1 MSKTLQTV
9 NVFIASPGDVSE
21 ARDRVRKVIER
32 INRHIAKPFG
42 FFLEP
47 IGWEDIPARKG
58 ERTQD
63 VINPY
68 VDAADIF
75 VGILNK
81 RFGSPTGVAESGT
94 EEEYNL
100 IEKRWYAEDTK
111 PEIMIYFKKLSK
123 KDLFDPGEQ
132 LKHVL
137 QFKKRIS
144 DTVLYKEFEGSDDFA
159 DKIEDALANWL
170 HRQCK
175 STAIVLRET
184 DMDAL
189 KTTDLNILASLVQ
202 HTDVGAKSLRTLTGY
217 NGEDIKSS
225 IARLERHGL
234 IAEYHGK
241 IKPSNSTE
249 GFLSI
254 VKHLIDANHWRLLL
268 QCKYYNDM
276 LRITLCDLIASR
288 FHYKVEE
295 ETADVLHKMALL
307 SPAAASYLL
316 FGETTLYDKSA
327 EHAQTLGKEQV
338 AFANEMMKQNI
349 LHQVLLRYSDDSTN
363 ANLLDTLEGESIAGQ
378 LITVRVAA
386 AYKDR
391 LAFNVLS
398 VRPTISVRASED
410 IEMGQM
416 VSGSPGLFVQTG
428 TILMNMGE
436 FDLAVKEFDKV
447 LSIETPPDVRA
458 AAMNNKGL
466 ILLEHGQV
474 SEAIEIFRESVKLD
488 PKLFEPRKNLEMAE
502 SMLDNNGQTPNRI

>member
-1 MSKTLQTV
+1 MSKTLRIV

-21 ARDRVRKVIER
+21 ARDRARKAIGR
-32 INRHIAKPFG
+32 INRLIAKPSG

-47 IGWEDIPARKG
+47 IGWEDIPACKG

-63 VINPY
+63 VINHY

-81 RFGSPTGVAESGT
+81 RFGSPTGIAESGT

-100 IEKRWYAEDTK
+100 IEKRWYEKDPK
-111 PEIMIYFKKLSK
+111 PDILIYFKKLSK
-123 KDLFDPGEQ
+123 KDLADPGEQ
-132 LKHVL
+132 LNHVL

-144 DTVLYKEFEGSDDFA
+144 DTVLYKEFEGSDDLA
-159 DKIEDALANWL
+159 EKIEDALADWL
-170 HRQCK
+170 HRQCE

-184 DMDAL
+184 DVDAL
-189 KTTDLNILASLVQ
+189 KTADLEILASLVQ
-202 HTDVGAKSLRTLTGY
+202 HTDVSAKSLQTLTGY
-217 NGEDIKSS
+217 KEEDIKSS
-225 IARLERHGL
+225 ITRLERHGL
-234 IAEYHGK
+234 VAEYREK
-241 IKPSNSTE
+241 IKPLNSTD

-268 QCKYYNDM
+268 PCKYYNDM
-276 LRITLCDLIASR
+276 LRRTLRDLIASR
-288 FHYKVEE
+288 FHCKVEV
-295 ETADVLHKMALL
+295 ETADVLYKMALL

-338 AFANEMMKQNI
+338 AFANEIMKQNI

-378 LITVRVAA
+378 IITVRVVA
-386 AYKDR
+386 AYRDR
-391 LAFNVLS
+391 RAFDVLS
-398 VRPTISVRASED
+398 VMPTVRVRASED
-410 IEMGQM
+410 IEMGEM

-428 TILMNMGE
+428 TTLMHMGK

-447 LSIETPPDVRA
+447 LSPETPPDIRA

-474 SEAIEIFRESVKLD
+474 SEAIEIFWESVKLD
-488 PKLFEPRKNLEMAE
+488 PKLSGPRKNLEMAE
-502 SMLDNNGQTPNRI
+502 SMLDNNGQTPDRI